1 MSPRVS
7 IILVNY
13 NGWKD
18 TVDCIN
24 SLSHINYNNYE
35 IIIVDNASEGDD
47 LLQLEKYKSEN
58 VILINA
64 VKNLGFSGGNNLGIE
79 YALNNKYDYI
89 LLLNND
95 TIVEPD
101 FLSIMLSKAE
111 DRSVGIVTPMI
122 KYFDKKDTIW
132 SAGGRISKIRASG
145 FTYGFNKNENELNSD
160 FCCTFASGC
169 CMLIKSEVVKKVGL
183 LDPEYFLYLED
194 TDYSYRVINA
204 EYKIYYAASSIIYHK
219 VTSSTA
225 KDNRLLPL
233 YYSTRNR
240 LLFAK
245 KNLGWFYFLP
255 ICFVTVAFVVK
266 YLMHNYGNREYK
278 RVLMRAFSD
287 FYNGKFGKTDFFELK
302 KIIK

>member
-24 SLSHINYNNYE
+24 SLSHINYDNYE
-35 IIIVDNASEGDD
+35 IIIIDNASQGDD
-47 LLQLEKYKSEN
+47 LLQLEKYKSEK
-58 VILINA
+58 VTLISA
-64 VKNLGFSGGNNLGIE
+64 AKNLGFSGGNNLGIE
-79 YALNNKYDYI
+79 NALNKKSNYI

-111 DRSVGIVTPMI
+111 ERAVGIVTPMI
-122 KYFDKKDTIW
+122 KYFDKRDTIW

-145 FTYGFNKNENELNSD
+145 FTYGFNKNENELKSD
-160 FCCTFASGC
+160 FYCTFASGC
-169 CMLIKSEVVKKVGL
+169 CMLIKSEVVEKVGL
-183 LDPEYFLYLED
+183 LDPDYFLYLED